1 MIALPFNDLRCLGS
15 ITEVVAEL
23 VTNQEEVI
31 SEIAKQHETTESLI
45 NYIRSLPQRDDDGE
59 TDDGPRI
66 GECKPPQ
73 RLRLPAPDPNCVE
86 RAALY
91 LAVAEMIDPR
101 PVRQLATLDTKIGL
115 HTFPVE
121 NGAPIILDPR
131 LPRNGLD
138 CGMAALTAGP
148 VTIETRD
155 AIEWTAQLAEAGAA
169 NTRNGPS
176 RVRRA
181 RNAVMDL
188 VERGTAPA
196 SPEVVE
202 AIGWMLALAEK
213 VARKYGQR
221 AIRIV
226 RTTAQAIA
234 DLADEALAR
243 VHTRNLSLEIGGMK
257 FEPTPWMSAL
267 ARFAGRVGL
276 DVGAVALQSKLASL
290 GIGPDMVGLVE
301 DELNREGLTLGTLAK
316 PPKLPTLENLF
327 APKNTTTGKTAA

>member
-1 MIALPFNDLRCLGS
+1 VIGLPFNDLRCLGS

-23 VTNQEEVI
+23 VTHRDEVLT
-31 SEIAKQHETTESLI
+31 EIATKHPTTESLVS
-45 NYIRSLPQRDDDGE
+45 YIRSLPQRDDDGE
-59 TDDGPRI
+59 DKDGPRVD
-66 GECKPPQ
+66 ECKPPQ
-73 RLRLPAPDPNCVE
+73 RLRLPAEDPNCVE

-91 LAVAEMIDPR
+91 LGVAELIDPK
-101 PVRQLATLDTKIGL
+101 PLRQLATLDTKIGL

-121 NGAPIILDPR
+121 NGAPVILDPR

-138 CGMAALTAGP
+138 CGMAAIGSGP
-148 VTIETRD
+148 VVVETLD

-169 NTRNGPS
+169 NVRNGPS

-188 VERGTAPA
+188 VEHGRPPA

-213 VARKYGQR
+213 VARKYGAR
-221 AIRIV
+221 AMNIV

-243 VHTRNLSLEIGGMK
+243 TQTRNLSIEIGGTRLA
-257 FEPTPWMSAL
+257 PSPWMSAL

-276 DVGAVALQSKLASL
+276 DVGAVALQAKLASL
-290 GIGPDMVGLVE
+290 GIGPDMIGLVE

-316 PPKLPTLENLF
+316 PPRLPTLETMF
-327 APKNTTTGKTAA
+327 APKNTFTKKAA